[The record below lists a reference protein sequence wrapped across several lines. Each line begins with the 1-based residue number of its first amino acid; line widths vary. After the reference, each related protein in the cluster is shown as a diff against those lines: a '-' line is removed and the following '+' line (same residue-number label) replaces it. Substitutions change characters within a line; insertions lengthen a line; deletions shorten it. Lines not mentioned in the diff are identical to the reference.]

1 MLNKFGEGIGKVNEG
16 MEEMVD
22 LKEEMFN
29 ESIKE
34 YQRYVTTVK
43 SVLKH
48 RDNLQVT
55 MGRDSFYSFLR

>member
-1 MLNKFGEGIGKVNEG
+1 MNEG
-16 MEEMVD
+16 MEEMVE

-48 RDNLQVT
+48 RDNLQVMCKIPGRGCSFSFT
-55 MGRDSFYSFLR
+55 MRILN